1 VLLFLEVCLGIWMIF
16 LGKLGFCLASIEI
29 CKEFSAIIG
38 NFFLFQV
45 ILVLKPLEEYKGIHP
60 PPSSF

>member
-1 VLLFLEVCLGIWMIF
+1 LFFAFGWIF
-16 LGKLGFCLASIEI
+16 LGKLGFDLAIFGI
-29 CKEFSAIIG
+29 GKEFSAIVG

-60 PPSSF
+60 PPRFILFSI